1 MEGVNKKI
9 GDNAYK
15 ISDHV
20 PIAIGFSFNG
30 TYEPYFGSD
39 SSTDYVKDLLKIIL
53 LS

>member
-15 ISDHV
+15 ITDHV

-30 TYEPYFGSD
+30 NYEPYFESD
-39 SSTDYVKDLLKIIL
+39 FITGYVKDLLKIIL
-53 LS
+53 LN